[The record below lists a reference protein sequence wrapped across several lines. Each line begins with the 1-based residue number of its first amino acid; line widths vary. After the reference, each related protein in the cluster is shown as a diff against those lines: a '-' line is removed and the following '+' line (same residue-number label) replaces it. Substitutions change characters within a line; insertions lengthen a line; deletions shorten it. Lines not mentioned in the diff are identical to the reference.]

1 MMNKGNKENS
11 SNQLERRTIK
21 IFKYGHHEPINVR
34 QREKKWET
42 KQRET
47 RKKNLNTL
55 ERRKLS

>member
-34 QREKKWET
+34 QREKK
-42 KQRET
+42 
-47 RKKNLNTL
+47 
-55 ERRKLS
+55 